1 MEPVVPIVGFACLL
15 AISSTL
21 WAQSE
26 VGSWKLNTEQSK
38 FSGIEAPKR
47 VTLTFQPIDGG
58 VMNHTQGVSANGSPI
73 NFTYSAKYDGTESAI
88 TGEGAVN
95 GADTVALK
103 RVDANTIELIYK
115 KSRDVV
121 NKGRI
126 SISPD
131 AKIMTITA
139 QGTSPDG
146 KPTDVRFVY
155 EKH

>member
-1 MEPVVPIVGFACLL
+1 MKRFISIAGFAHLL
-15 AISSTL
+15 LICSTL
-21 WAQSE
+21 GAQSE

-73 NFTYSAKYDGTESAI
+73 NFTYSAKYDGTETAI
-88 TGEGAVN
+88 TGSGALN

-115 KSRDVV
+115 KSGNVV

-126 SISPD
+126 SISSD
-131 AKIMTITA
+131 AKVMTISA

-146 KPTDVRFVY
+146 KPTDVRIVY